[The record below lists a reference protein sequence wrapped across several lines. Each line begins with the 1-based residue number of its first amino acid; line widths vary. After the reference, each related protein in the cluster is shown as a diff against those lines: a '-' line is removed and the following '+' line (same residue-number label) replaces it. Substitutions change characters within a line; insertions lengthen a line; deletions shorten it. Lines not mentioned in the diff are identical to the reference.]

1 MKWWALVLCFFV
13 ACPVPATALN
23 GRPEIVVVIDDDV
36 TAQAMGA
43 YGELDGVKPARTT
56 PNFDTIAS
64 AGQLYLNLTT
74 ESACSPTRRNL
85 HYGGSPL
92 QHGAGRPVGPS
103 DTDTLYPWMQRLSI
117 VSAMQAEGYRVV
129 HVGKFHVGPHGED
142 ARIAGGYATSASA
155 MGFDEVHAY
164 IQSGSTVSSL
174 ADDPPGTAPYY
185 HYNWLETDAA
195 TGALSVNS
203 GYSTDVI
210 TAAAVAV
217 LQDAD
222 PRPLLLLVSYAAPH
236 IPHNPPPGEVGVC
249 GALESGS
256 YEDCYGPAIDYID
269 TSLGLILA
277 EMLWSEDTV
286 IKLSDNG
293 RPFEAGATELCPDD
307 MAMKSN
313 PTPCGT
319 RAPMAIRGV
328 GVLAGSTVS
337 QLVNVAD
344 LHDTIL
350 EMAGA
355 PQYGAESISFFDCF
369 ANPVTCMTRD
379 VGYAIRFRPNGLP
392 APMYDD
398 GLFDEF
404 NFYLHT
410 VVGARLYGM
419 RRDYVPNNI
428 SAFTEVL
435 WDLGPVA
442 FINKTMRY
450 GQVAVD
456 APFESASLVAYDL
469 MVAEIDRLIAGRW
482 QGPPNN
488 PVGVTMTG
496 VEH

>member
-1 MKWWALVLCFFV
+1 MRWWALVLCLMV
-13 ACPVPATALN
+13 ASPAASLN

-36 TAQAMGA
+36 TTQAMGA
-43 YGELDGVKPARTT
+43 YGETDLVKPARTT
-56 PNFDTIAS
+56 TNFDTLAS
-64 AGQLYLNLTT
+64 QGQLYTNFTT

-85 HYGGSPL
+85 HYGMNPL

-129 HVGKFHVGPHGED
+129 HVGKFHVGQHGED
-142 ARIAGGYATSASA
+142 AVIGGGHTTSASA

-164 IQSGSTVSSL
+164 IQSGSTASPL
-174 ADDPPGTAPYY
+174 AENPPGTAPYY
-185 HYNWLETDAA
+185 HYNWLETNAA

-210 TAAAVAV
+210 TAAAVSV
-217 LQDAD
+217 LQDLD
-222 PRPLLLLVSYAAPH
+222 PRPLLLLISYAAPH

-249 GALESGS
+249 GALASGT

-269 TSLGLILA
+269 TSFGLILA

-293 RPFEAGATELCPDD
+293 RPAEAGATQLCPDETE
-307 MAMKSN
+307 MKST

-337 QLVNVAD
+337 QLVNIAD
-344 LHDTIL
+344 LHDTLL

-355 PQYGAESISFFDCF
+355 SQYGAESISFFDCF
-369 ANPVTCMTRD
+369 ANPTTCTTRD
-379 VGYAIRFRPNGLP
+379 VGYAVRFKPNGLP

-398 GLFDEF
+398 GVFDEF
-404 NFYLHT
+404 NFHLLT
-410 VVGARLYGM
+410 VVGANLYGM
-419 RRDYVPNNI
+419 RRDYVANDI
-428 SAFTEVL
+428 GSFTDIV
-435 WDLGPVA
+435 WDLGSPTIIDTA
-442 FINKTMRY
+442 KRY
-450 GQVAVD
+450 GQVEIPIPAGD
-456 APFESASLVAYDL
+456 SLTAHGIMTD
-469 MVAEIDRLIAGRW
+469 EIDRLIAGRW

-488 PVGVTMTG
+488 PVGVTVTG